1 MLRSGLRSAYAATP
15 PAIAPD
21 LTSAIYAYPA
31 VLHWTPGV
39 NLIEQTQG
47 VYRKTG
53 DCATTADAGGPIVT
67 GLANTVNTYTARPAD
82 GTWCYFIRIDG
93 TSWAR
98 RTARV

>member
-1 MLRSGLRSAYAATP
+1 MARRSKFVAMAAALAAVWPASAYAATP
-15 PAIAPD
+15 PATAPD

-53 DCATTADAGGPIVT
+53 NCATTADAGGPIVT
-67 GLANTVNTYTARPAD
+67 GLAKHVNTYTARPAD
-82 GTWCYFIRIDG
+82 GI
-93 TSWAR
+93 
-98 RTARV
+98 